1 MHNKEIHFLEK
12 KFISKID
19 RFALSSNELDELKK
33 FFKANVLIV
42 GAAGSIGSV
51 FVSNLEKFNFSN
63 LHLIDKD
70 ENKLTELSRNL
81 NITFSKEKIKKINYY
96 CVDICSF
103 DINNEILN
111 KRITH
116 YLNFAAVKHV
126 EVKKIHFPF
135 NIW

>member
-19 RFALSSNELDELKK
+19 KFALSSNELDELKK
-33 FFKANVLIV
+33 NFSKANVLIV

-51 FVSNLEKFNFSN
+51 FVSNLEKFNFSD

-81 NITFSKEKIKKINYY
+81 NITFSKEKNKKINYY

-111 KRITH
+111 KELRTI
-116 YLNFAAVKHV
+116 
-126 EVKKIHFPF
+126 
-135 NIW
+135 